1 MSTEAKELTL
11 PDSSVVTAGQS
22 EATGGA
28 GTTMF
33 EAELGAT
40 HMERGMAPFER
51 IVDYCLDPEQ
61 SLTNYRLVG
70 VVGVCAAVIVVLSIA
85 LLIVTFQ
92 KPRLVVVDR
101 TQGGDRVVMMDD
113 RAFGLTDSVEF
124 TKDRLT
130 AQGKIYLVRNYLEL
144 LYSNNPD
151 YRERQLEAA
160 IKLMVTENGR
170 KFFRYLKEK
179 HILEQEAAESWQ
191 ATWSPQAITVD
202 PDDPFMVRAI
212 GVQKLRRKVGGT
224 VVEEVHQ
231 LNLRVR
237 LVRDEL
243 GRDDRNLLTG
253 YLVDLFDWDEL
264 KNPTLAPPA
273 TTTSATSR
281 QATGQPSASALTA
294 LK

>member
-1 MSTEAKELTL
+1 MSIETKEKTLAYSSVIPAAQPEAKADDEN
-11 PDSSVVTAGQS
+11 GRI
-22 EATGGA
+22 EC
-28 GTTMF
+28 
-33 EAELGAT
+33 
-40 HMERGMAPFER
+40 
-51 IVDYCLDPEQ
+51 IVDYCVDPEQ

-70 VVGVCAAVIVVLSIA
+70 VVGVCAAVIVVLSVA

-151 YRERQLEAA
+151 YRDKQLEAA
-160 IKLMVTENGR
+160 LKLMVTENGR

-179 HILEQEAAESWQ
+179 RILEQEAAESWQ

-224 VVEEVHQ
+224 VVEEAHQ

-237 LVRDEL
+237 IVKDDL
-243 GRDDRNLLTG
+243 GRDERNLLTG

-264 KNPTLAPPA
+264 KNPALPSPPA
-273 TTTSATSR
+273 STTSAASAQT
-281 QATGQPSASALTA
+281 TEQPSANALTA
-294 LK
+294 LN

>member
-1 MSTEAKELTL
+1 MSTEAKELSL
-11 PDSSVVTAGQS
+11 PDSSVLPDMQPEAIEDARASTS
-22 EATGGA
+22 EA
-28 GTTMF
+28 
-33 EAELGAT
+33 ENNSVYV
-40 HMERGMAPFER
+40 ERAVRVER
-51 IVDYCLDPEQ
+51 IVDYCVDPEQ

-70 VVGVCAAVIVVLSIA
+70 VVGVCAAVIVVLSVA
-85 LLIVTFQ
+85 LLAVTFQ
-92 KPRLVVVDR
+92 KPRLVIVDR
-101 TQGGDRVVMMDD
+101 TQGGDRVVVMDD

-124 TKDRLT
+124 TKDQLT

-160 IKLMVTENGR
+160 LKLMVTENGR

-191 ATWSPQAITVD
+191 ATWSPQAITID

-224 VVEEVHQ
+224 VVEEAHQ

-237 LVRDEL
+237 IVKDEL
-243 GRDDRNLLTG
+243 GREDRNLLTG
-253 YLVDLFDWDEL
+253 YLVDVFDWDEL
-264 KNPTLAPPA
+264 KNPTLQPPPA
-273 TTTSATSR
+273 TTTSATSA
-281 QATGQPSASALTA
+281 QTTGPSSASVLTR
-294 LK
+294 LN

>member
-1 MSTEAKELTL
+1 MSTQAKELTP
-11 PDSSVVTAGQS
+11 PDSDAVPAAQP
-22 EATGGA
+22 EAKREASHSGG
-28 GTTMF
+28 
-33 EAELGAT
+33 EAEAAD
-40 HMERGMAPFER
+40 ESKRIER
-51 IVDYCLDPEQ
+51 IVDYCVDPEQ
-61 SLTNYRLVG
+61 SLTNYRLVR

-85 LLIVTFQ
+85 LLVVTFQ

-170 KFFRYLKEK
+170 KFFRYLKDK
-179 HILEQEAAESWQ
+179 RILEQEAAESWQ

-202 PDDPFMVRAI
+202 PNDPFMVRAV
-212 GVQKLRRKVGGT
+212 GVQKLRRKVGGS
-224 VVEEVHQ
+224 VVEETHQ

-237 LVRDEL
+237 IVKDEL

-264 KNPTLAPPA
+264 KNLTLPA
-273 TTTSATSR
+273 SSASTANAQTT
-281 QATGQPSASALTA
+281 QPPSASALTA
-294 LK
+294 LN